1 MKVSKESKNTLSFK
15 GIAEW
20 TSIKGWDKPKREE
33 QRNTRWRKEQKTK
46 GIIVNGEALCTEK
59 GSPTC
64 RIVRESRSD
73 MVNNHPLAY
82 QTRIRQALCTTTLP
96 FAYVHNEKAR
106 LLDVVS
112 ALLIYM
118 YAKKDSGS
126 IPSMSRGHRLM
137 ILKNH
142 LYIFFLNF
150 GLFHKR
156 KDLKWEVARNLS
168 NSF

>member
-1 MKVSKESKNTLSFK
+1 
-15 GIAEW
+15 
-20 TSIKGWDKPKREE
+20 
-33 QRNTRWRKEQKTK
+33 
-46 GIIVNGEALCTEK
+46 
-59 GSPTC
+59 
-64 RIVRESRSD
+64 

-82 QTRIRQALCTTTLP
+82 QTRIRQALCTTLP

-126 IPSMSRGHRLM
+126 IPPNVSRSQTNDPEKPPLH
-137 ILKNH
+137 
-142 LYIFFLNF
+142 FFLNSD
-150 GLFHKR
+150 LFHQR

>member
-1 MKVSKESKNTLSFK
+1 
-15 GIAEW
+15 
-20 TSIKGWDKPKREE
+20 
-33 QRNTRWRKEQKTK
+33 
-46 GIIVNGEALCTEK
+46 
-59 GSPTC
+59 
-64 RIVRESRSD
+64 

-126 IPSMSRGHRLM
+126 IPPNVSRSQTNDPE
-137 ILKNH
+137 KPPKA
-142 LYIFFLNF
+142 IFSQFWPF
-150 GLFHKR
+150 
-156 KDLKWEVARNLS
+156 S
-168 NSF
+168 